1 MAKTVE
7 EKPLHEL
14 LPQVTFTPMGAPD
27 KQQNQ
32 GNLLAAKQSPIFPV
46 AGGLISHC
54 LSKRGER
61 CLLDFTAQACVVK
74 FEVDGIWMNVD
85 PYDRATGD
93 ALLVVFKK
101 MANLNPQD
109 RKSKQEGKFGV
120 DWPPGGKFIATI
132 TSQGVATGERVLI
145 KILPKKPKFE
155 NFEQAGMRDKMRD
168 QFKSLVDGDHGL
180 VVLSAPPS
188 GGMTTTW
195 RAALQS
201 ADRYV
206 RDFVSVESKAN
217 PEDEFINV
225 GQVQFDAGQGPAD
238 ILDKLLL
245 KQPDVF
251 VIPDMVNGGSLSRM
265 IDQVNTQHKTVITR
279 VAAKDAVEA
288 ILRLLALKPAASDF
302 AKALKCVVNSRLIR
316 KLCDAC
322 KQPYQPPPQLL
333 QKLGIPPGRVATFY
347 KEWEPPPP
355 EQQVD
360 AKGRPI
366 EIPICQKCA
375 GIGYFGRTSIFELL
389 VLNDSIRETIAKQ
402 PNPELIRRAAK
413 ASGHRGLQEE
423 VILLVAQGVTALNEL
438 QRVFS
443 TK

>member
-1 MAKTVE
+1 MAKSAE

-32 GNLLAAKQSPIFPV
+32 GNLLAAKQSPVFPI
-46 AGGLISHC
+46 AGGVISHC

-74 FEVDGIWMNVD
+74 FEVDGVWMNVD

-93 ALLVVFKK
+93 AMLMVFKK

-109 RKSKQEGKFGV
+109 RRNKQEGKFGV
-120 DWPPGGKFIATI
+120 DWPPGGKFIASI
-132 TSQGVATGERVLI
+132 TSQGVPTGERVLI

-155 NFEQAGMRDKMRD
+155 NLEQAGMRDKMRE
-168 QFKSLVDGDHGL
+168 QFKTLMDGDHGL
-180 VVLSAPPS
+180 VIISAPPA
-188 GGMTTTW
+188 GGVTTTW
-195 RAALQS
+195 RASLQL
-201 ADRYV
+201 ADRFV
-206 RDFVSVESKAN
+206 RDFVSVESKAI
-217 PEDEFINV
+217 PEDEIINV
-225 GQVQFDAGQGPAD
+225 GQVTFEAGQSPVD
-238 ILDKLLL
+238 VLERLLL

-251 VIPDMVNGGSLSRM
+251 VIPDMVNVASLTRM
-265 IDQVNTQHKTVITR
+265 IDQVNTQHRTVITR
-279 VAAKDAVEA
+279 MAAKDAVEA
-288 ILRLLALKPAASDF
+288 ILRLAAFKPALGDF
-302 AKALKCVVNSRLIR
+302 AKALTCVVNSRLIR
-316 KLCDAC
+316 KLCEAC

-333 QKLGIPPGRVATFY
+333 QKLGIPAGRVSTFY
-347 KEWEPPPP
+347 KEWTPPPP

-366 EIPICQKCA
+366 EIPICEKCA

-389 VLNDSIRETIAKQ
+389 VLNDAIRDVIAKQ
-402 PNPELIRRAAK
+402 PNPDLIRRAAK

-423 VILLVAQGVTALNEL
+423 GILLVAQGITSLSEL